1 MYLEHVIN
9 GCKDVL
15 DCLILGNVL
24 KKAEESL
31 GTLSTLVLQKEIPLV
46 PTSIDEFSDEVVVI
60 LSNHLRPVKEIDYN
74 NFK

>member
-60 LSNHLRPVKEIDYN
+60 LSNHLRPVKIN
-74 NFK
+74 ILK